1 MRVAILLA
9 NGYEEV
15 EALTVVDYLRRAEIP
30 VDMVS
35 TTGSLKT
42 VGDHDIAITADKL
55 LADVKAS
62 DYDLLVTPGGFP
74 GSEMLAGN
82 DQVIKLLQDQH
93 QEGGYIASICAS
105 PLVLDKAGIS
115 QEIKG
120 TCFPG
125 LEGDKVHFADHQEE
139 LVVHDKE
146 QAVITSRGPATAVY
160 FALAIIDILLG
171 KEKRDEIAEGL
182 LLPLVEDSV
191 KSHD

>member
-15 EALTVVDYLRRAEIP
+15 EALTVVDYLRRAEIT

-42 VGDHDIAITADKL
+42 IGDHDIAIMADKL

-74 GSEMLAGN
+74 GSEMLASN

-93 QEGGYIASICAS
+93 QEGRYIASICAS

-125 LEGDKVHFADHQEE
+125 LEGDKVHFADHQED
-139 LVVHDKE
+139 LVVQDKE

-160 FALAIIDILLG
+160 FALAIIDTLLG